1 MGEEEEMSQYQK
13 PFPNTW
19 WLKRMPYF
27 LFIIRELTSVFVAG
41 YCLFLLVLIYKLGQG
56 PEAYGALIISLTSST
71 SIFLHVI
78 ALVFV
83 LYHAVTWFNL
93 TPKILVIYKGQE
105 RIPQWLVAG
114 SVYVGW
120 IVVSAVIVWM
130 VVGT

>member
-1 MGEEEEMSQYQK
+1 MSPYK
-13 PFPNTW
+13 RPFPNSW
-19 WLKRMPYF
+19 WLKRKPYF

-56 PEAYGALIISLTSST
+56 PEAYESLITSLTSSA
-71 SIFLHVI
+71 SIVLHII

-83 LYHAVTWFNL
+83 LYHTVTWFNL

-114 SVYVGW
+114 SVYVAW
-120 IVVSAVIVWM
+120 IMVSAVIGWLVL
-130 VVGT
+130 GT